1 MPTIVD
7 NINSLKTDLVAIRNS
22 IISKGV
28 DVPNNTPLREFANKI
43 DSIQSGSSISEKDQN
58 LIDLFKN
65 RTDWSHAF
73 RYYPDRIFPKI
84 DTSHVTNMSYM
95 FANSTTLTIIR
106 ELDTT
111 SVTSM
116 EGIFYQTNRL
126 AGLTF
131 NPNAGN
137 LVDFSIANCTDMPA
151 GNLVLMI
158 ESLPTLTDKTVR
170 ITLGSTLL
178 NRLSSDQIA
187 IATNKGYTLA

>member
-43 DSIQSGSSISEKDQN
+43 NSIQSGSSISETDQN
-58 LIDLFKN
+58 LINLFKK
-65 RTDWSHAF
+65 RTDWSYAF
-73 RYYPDRIFPKI
+73 QYYPDRIFPKI

-95 FANSTTLTIIR
+95 FANSMELTVIR

-116 EGIFYQTNRL
+116 EGIFYQTKQLVN
-126 AGLTF
+126 LTF

-137 LVDFSIANCTDMPA
+137 LADFSLAYCTNMTSGDL
-151 GNLVLMI
+151 GRMI
-158 ESLPTLTDKTVR
+158 DSLPTLTNKTVK
-170 ITLGSTLL
+170 ISLGSTLL
-178 NRLSSDQIA
+178 GRLNSDQIA

>member
-7 NINSLKTDLVAIRNS
+7 NINSLKTDLVTIRNS

-43 DSIQSGSSISEKDQN
+43 NSIQSGSSISEEDQN

-65 RTDWSHAF
+65 RTDWSFAF
-73 RYYPDRIFPKI
+73 QYYPDRIFPKI

-95 FANSTTLTIIR
+95 FANSMELTVIR

-116 EGIFYQTNRL
+116 EGIFYQANQL
-126 AGLTF
+126 VNLTF

-137 LVDFSIANCTDMPA
+137 LADFSLAYCTNMTSGDL
-151 GNLVLMI
+151 GRMI
-158 ESLPTLTDKTVR
+158 DSLPTLTNKTVK
-170 ITLGSTLL
+170 ISLGSMLL
-178 NRLSSDQIA
+178 SKLDPDKIA
-187 IATNKGYTLA
+187 VATNKGYTLA

>member
-43 DSIQSGSSISEKDQN
+43 NSIQSGSSISEEDQN

-65 RTDWSHAF
+65 RTDWSYAF
-73 RYYPDRIFPKI
+73 QYYNGRIFPKI

-95 FANSTTLTIIR
+95 FANSMELIVIK

-111 SVTSM
+111 SVTNM
-116 EGIFYQTNRL
+116 EGIFYQAQQLVN
-126 AGLTF
+126 LTF

-137 LVDFSIANCTDMPA
+137 LADFSLAYCTNMTSGD
-151 GNLVLMI
+151 LVRMI
-158 ESLPTLTDKTVR
+158 NSLPTLTGKTVN

-178 NRLSSDQIA
+178 SRLNADQIA

>member
-43 DSIQSGSSISEKDQN
+43 NSIQSGSSISETDQN
-58 LIDLFKN
+58 LINLFKK
-65 RTDWSHAF
+65 RTDWSYAF
-73 RYYPDRIFPKI
+73 QYYPDRIFPKI

-95 FANSTTLTIIR
+95 FANSMELTVIR

-116 EGIFYQTNRL
+116 EGIFYQTKQLVN
-126 AGLTF
+126 LTF

-137 LVDFSIANCTDMPA
+137 LADFSLAYCTNMTSRDL
-151 GNLVLMI
+151 GRMI
-158 ESLPTLTDKTVR
+158 DSLPTLTNKTVK
-170 ITLGSTLL
+170 ISLGSTLL
-178 NRLSSDQIA
+178 GRLNSDQIA

>member
-43 DSIQSGSSISEKDQN
+43 DSIQSGSSISELDQN
-58 LIDLFKN
+58 LINLFKN
-65 RTDWSHAF
+65 RTDWSYAF

-111 SVTSM
+111 SVTNM

-137 LVDFSIANCTDMPA
+137 LVNFSIANCTDMPA
-151 GNLVLMI
+151 GNLVMMI
-158 ESLPTLTDKTVR
+158 KSLPTLTDKTVK

-178 NRLSSDQIA
+178 GRLSSDEIA